1 MEIKLYNTTSEK
13 NRLDKSLTTVATLTG
28 VLKSDSSIIN
38 PVIMI
43 ERSSPTGFNYVKIT
57 DFNRYYFVND
67 IVVNRNKLMTIS
79 LNIDV
84 LMSYKDEI
92 KAQHI
97 IIDKSTSDYD
107 LYLRD
112 ENLKT
117 NVKTK
122 TDIKQFPNGLS
133 SNGTFILITAGGEG
147 SNGN

>member
-13 NRLDKSLTTVATLTG
+13 NRLDKTLTTVATLNG

-43 ERSSPTGFNYVKIT
+43 ERNAPTGFNYVKIT

-92 KAQHI
+92 KTQNI

-122 TDIKQFPNGLS
+122 TDIKQFPSGLS